1 MEATLNQILTEV
13 KKIHERL
20 DNLEKIMDEKIT
32 DIKILNR
39 NLDRQSAR
47 LDIISTTVK
56 EHEIRIEGLEELK
69 Y

>member
-1 MEATLNQILTEV
+1 
-13 KKIHERL
+13 
-20 DNLEKIMDEKIT
+20 MDKKIT
-32 DIKILNR
+32 DIKIISR
-39 NLDRQSAR
+39 NLDRQSVR